1 MMVKL
6 NILEDNKVVMYN
18 GISAAKAWFIMKYYG
33 HPSTH
38 ILRGGVE
45 LWMKLDYPMTSMK
58 LPIDYTEV
66 KMDTF
71 QAKEPN
77 TNMLIDYDEVLK
89 KIGCKYSQI
98 HKCKNYFTKLQT
110 CFVEYIQ
117 TLGYV
122 TFSSLF
128 KFC

>member
-1 MMVKL
+1 MMVKF
-6 NILEDNKVVMYN
+6 NILDDNKVVMYN

-77 TNMLIDYDEVLK
+77 TNMLIDYEEVLK
-89 KIGCKYSQI
+89 KIGCK
-98 HKCKNYFTKLQT
+98 
-110 CFVEYIQ
+110 
-117 TLGYV
+117 
-122 TFSSLF
+122 
-128 KFC
+128 